1 MTVELHAY
9 QYSVYSWIARLVLR
23 EKEVG
28 YDYVEVNPFAA
39 DMPIDYLTKHPFR
52 RVPTLVHDGFVLYE
66 TAAIT
71 RYVDETFSGTSL
83 QPADNRSQA
92 RLTQIIGII
101 DAYGYWP
108 MVRQVF
114 SHRVFRPRTGQ
125 VVDESEIRSGI
136 VASERV
142 LVALEAL
149 AEDGDF
155 LIANQLTIA
164 DLHLAPMMAYFSAAA
179 EGSAVL
185 ARHPRLSAWWDLM
198 RMRTAFVATDPGLPG
213 GTLDLTHH
221 ATTVG
226 MGEGANG

>member
-23 EKEVG
+23 EKNTV

-39 DMPIDYLTKHPFR
+39 DMPVDYLTKHPFR

-83 QPADNRSQA
+83 QPADNRARA
-92 RLTQIIGII
+92 RLIQIISII
-101 DAYGYWP
+101 DAYGYLP
-108 MVRQVF
+108 MVRQVY

-125 VVDESEIRSGI
+125 IFDESEIRSGI

-142 LVALEAL
+142 LGALEAL
-149 AEDGDF
+149 ADDGDF
-155 LIANQLTIA
+155 LVANQLTIA

-179 EGSAVL
+179 EGSVVL
-185 ARHPRLSAWWDLM
+185 ARHPRLSAWWDRM
-198 RMRTAFVATDPGLPG
+198 RTRTAFVATNPGLPG
-213 GTLDLTHH
+213 G
-221 ATTVG
+221 
-226 MGEGANG
+226 